1 MEINNIF
8 IYVFVTFWTLVSVN
22 GHGRLMEPPARSSMW
37 RKGFNTPINYND
49 NSLFCGGLSYNQYG
63 YQHGKCGVCGD
74 PYQGPYRNEAG
85 GIYAKGVIARHYRP
99 GEIINVEPITKDGL
113 NLNYVQIMIYG
124 VDPNGKGCVGCGNQ
138 EEFYGCSDISIGTGS
153 GSVMTQPPP
162 TTQRPFIYR
171 PTQGPVIVVRPTQAP
186 VVQPTQAPFVQPTQ
200 KPIQTLRCHA
210 INNWAGIPYLEKWC
224 NDRCKTVVSSTHN
237 IVAYRFTDQ
246 GTIDGGIDEVGE
258 YGGGRCVLDAMKED
272 EINNAPVIVSRV
284 FGKKLD
290 VAMVNATDSSSTW
303 TTNNSFSQNDWSTT
317 SNTTVSLSTQITA
330 NISDNGN
337 TQYFYIRFCDI
348 LDTVAAAVAAPSP
361 PPPIPTRISSSS
373 SSSSSS
379 YNQYGYQHGKCGVCG
394 DPYQGPYR
402 NEAGGIYAKGVIARH
417 YRPGE
422 IINVEVEITA
432 NHKGWFEFKLCPN
445 NDVTKKVTQECLD
458 KYLLYLPDD
467 QGTSYGVDPNGK
479 GCVGCGNQ
487 EEFYGCSD
495 ISIGTGSGSVMTQPP
510 PTTQRPFIYRP
521 TQGPV
526 IVVRPTQAPVVQPTQ
541 APFVQPTQ
549 KPIQTLRCHAIN
561 NWAGIPYL
569 EKWCN
574 DRCKTGSCPVNAC
587 ACD

>member
-1 MEINNIF
+1 MEIHNIF

-49 NSLFCGGLSYNQYG
+49 NSLFCGG
-63 YQHGKCGVCGD
+63 
-74 PYQGPYRNEAG
+74 
-85 GIYAKGVIARHYRP
+85 
-99 GEIINVEPITKDGL
+99 
-113 NLNYVQIMIYG
+113 
-124 VDPNGKGCVGCGNQ
+124 
-138 EEFYGCSDISIGTGS
+138 
-153 GSVMTQPPP
+153 
-162 TTQRPFIYR
+162 FI
-171 PTQGPVIVVRPTQAP
+171 
-186 VVQPTQAPFVQPTQ
+186 
-200 KPIQTLRCHA
+200 
-210 INNWAGIPYLEKWC
+210 
-224 NDRCKTVVSSTHN
+224 
-237 IVAYRFTDQ
+237 
-246 GTIDGGIDEVGE
+246 
-258 YGGGRCVLDAMKED
+258 
-272 EINNAPVIVSRV
+272 
-284 FGKKLD
+284 
-290 VAMVNATDSSSTW
+290 
-303 TTNNSFSQNDWSTT
+303 
-317 SNTTVSLSTQITA
+317 
-330 NISDNGN
+330 
-337 TQYFYIRFCDI
+337 
-348 LDTVAAAVAAPSP
+348 
-361 PPPIPTRISSSS
+361 
-373 SSSSSS
+373 
-379 YNQYGYQHGKCGVCG
+379 NQYGYQHGKCGVCG

-467 QGTSYGVDPNGK
+467 QGTRHMIAIRTGIHRVRVKLPDGLTCSQCVLQWKYHTGNSYGVDPNGK